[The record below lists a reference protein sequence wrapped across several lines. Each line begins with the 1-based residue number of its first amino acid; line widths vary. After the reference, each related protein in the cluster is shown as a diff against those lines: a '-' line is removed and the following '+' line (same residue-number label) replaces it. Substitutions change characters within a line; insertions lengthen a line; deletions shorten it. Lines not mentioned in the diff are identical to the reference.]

1 MNYENVSKAGS
12 AVAFLLAEEAPLSS
26 VFLFLE
32 SLGIFFILLQLGN
45 VSLIS
50 GMLTTSCRGRGQWE
64 GSVGGVS
71 GRGQWEW
78 VSGSGYK
85 GMKGQKVCVC
95 DVCLTQSALVMTM

>member
-1 MNYENVSKAGS
+1 MNYENASKAVS

-64 GSVGGVS
+64 GPVGVVRVGSVGVVRVGSVGVV
-71 GRGQWEW
+71 R
-78 VSGSGYK
+78 GSG
-85 GMKGQKVCVC
+85 QR
-95 DVCLTQSALVMTM
+95 

>member
-64 GSVGGVS
+64 GSVGV
-71 GRGQWEW
+71 GQWEW
-78 VSGSGYK
+78 LE

-95 DVCLTQSALVMTM
+95 DVCLMQSALVMTM